1 MWKLDLSQNI
11 GPRYPDVL
19 QQLYKL
25 CIECMIFRHK
35 YDQFG
40 RRKKNFPEMFLYIDA
55 QTTLELSL
63 YVLEKG
69 LCPTVRPRAYSEA

>member
-1 MWKLDLSQNI
+1 MWILDLSQNI

-35 YDQFG
+35 YDKSG
-40 RRKKNFPEMFLYIDA
+40 RTKKELPNF
-55 QTTLELSL
+55 SL
-63 YVLEKG
+63 Y
-69 LCPTVRPRAYSEA
+69 